1 MVIAYRYIL
10 SVRCITHTLTADA
23 LQASTPYD
31 MCRDEKRREN
41 LLHKVLVAGKEDF
54 SAGGKTRILTAKTT
68 DLAVT
73 AEPYL
78 DPLANPFMV
87 RGVPE
92 SQQELENSKI
102 LGKPLFVRH
111 LKVPYHTTLGGNKSS
126 VLPNDLFEVIAEA
139 EETGGITKRNMGF
152 STRFGVPDS
161 ADNRVPGGSIPMVQ
175 PRLSAVQHT
184 KRV

>member
-1 MVIAYRYIL
+1 MLFVTIYFLY
-10 SVRCITHTLTADA
+10 ITHTLTATA
-23 LQASTPYD
+23 AVLQASTPYD
-31 MCRDEKRREN
+31 MCKDEKRREN

-54 SAGGKTRILTAKTT
+54 SAGGKTKILISKTT
-68 DLAVT
+68 DLIET

-139 EETGGITKRNMGF
+139 EETGGITKRHLGF

-175 PRLSAVQHT
+175 SRLSAVQHT